1 MMLVPLRGPYGKFD
15 GKPLYL
21 NALSYMGYIHLPIV
35 QTIWPNTAYN
45 VDTITDEKD
54 YLKILNNAIDN
65 AV

>member
-1 MMLVPLRGPYGKFD
+1 
-15 GKPLYL
+15 
-21 NALSYMGYIHLPIV
+21 MGYIHLPIV